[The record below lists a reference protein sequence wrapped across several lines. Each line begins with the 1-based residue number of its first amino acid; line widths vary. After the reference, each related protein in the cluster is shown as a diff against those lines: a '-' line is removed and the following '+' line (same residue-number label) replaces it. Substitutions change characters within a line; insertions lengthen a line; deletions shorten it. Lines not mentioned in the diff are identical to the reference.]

1 MAATDDIIIISVK
14 PEHARNIIVGRK
26 TVELR
31 RRFADTSAIGR
42 WMLIYSSSP
51 EKALIG
57 AVRIAN
63 VRRMAVGTLWRAFG
77 EQACV
82 PRAAFLD
89 YFSGVTEGVGVILGP
104 VVRFDPAISASELRE
119 RFSFCPPQSYRY
131 IRGPLTDLLD
141 DERIQIPDRHQR
153 SDWSRGQ
160 LPSRCEAY

>member
-1 MAATDDIIIISVK
+1 MAATGEIIIIISVK

-63 VRRMAVGTLWRAFG
+63 VRRMAVGTLWRAFR

-82 PRAAFLD
+82 PRSAFL
-89 YFSGVTEGVGVILGP
+89 
-104 VVRFDPAISASELRE
+104 
-119 RFSFCPPQSYRY
+119 
-131 IRGPLTDLLD
+131 
-141 DERIQIPDRHQR
+141 
-153 SDWSRGQ
+153 
-160 LPSRCEAY
+160 